1 MALRAETEWI
11 DVSAAWV
18 FRADAPGRQRLLA
31 ELATRGFCLVRPESG
46 LDAHT
51 ASQQPWEVAARLF
64 GEPPELVERQP
75 IAPVAGGRSFASSS
89 EATPLHT
96 DSQLYRGVP
105 PQAQLMFCARAASDG
120 GETLLV
126 DTHALLEQV
135 EATAPELFEALFTRA
150 RQIPFVFGDVLGP
163 TVSWRGDCLVV
174 THSPQPPRD
183 PVGQQLWQLLARVDA
198 TRVSVSASELL
209 VVDNH
214 RMLHGRT
221 AFTGVERSFTRL
233 LVWRAEPFSTHPRF
247 EARARA
253 EAESARRRGLGEAE
267 RRSLGLLGPQSGDT
281 LRKRQIVLEMLRG
294 VPPGVLAQRYS
305 IPEPTLYAW
314 RDEALSG
321 MDAALSG

>member
-1 MALRAETEWI
+1 VALRAETEWS
-11 DVSAAWV
+11 DVSAAWD
-18 FRADAPGRQRLLA
+18 FRADAPGRERLLA

-51 ASQQPWEVAARLF
+51 ASQQPWDVAGRLF

-89 EATPLHT
+89 DATPLHT

-105 PQAQLMFCARAASDG
+105 PHAQLMFCARAAADG

-163 TVSWRGDCLVV
+163 TVSWRGECLVF

-183 PVGQQLWQLLARVDA
+183 PVGQQLRQLLAGVDA
-198 TRVSVSASELL
+198 TRVSV
-209 VVDNH
+209 D
-214 RMLHGRT
+214 
-221 AFTGVERSFTRL
+221 
-233 LVWRAEPFSTHPRF
+233 RAFSTHPRF

-253 EAESARRRGLGEAE
+253 EAEGARRRGLGEAE

-294 VPPGVLAQRYS
+294 VPPGVLAQRHA

-321 MDAALSG
+321 MDAALSGR